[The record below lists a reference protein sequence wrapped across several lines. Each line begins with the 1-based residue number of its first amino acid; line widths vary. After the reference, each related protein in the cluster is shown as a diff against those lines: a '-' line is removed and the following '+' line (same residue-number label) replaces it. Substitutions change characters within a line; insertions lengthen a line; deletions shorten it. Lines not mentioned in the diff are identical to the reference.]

1 MPLIE
6 PIIRPPSEAG
16 SLLLQ
21 VTTGCSA
28 NTCTFCGA
36 YKVKK
41 YSEIMTEIILGDV
54 DEYARVY
61 PNARK
66 LFLLDGDALAIP
78 QNNLITILDHINK
91 KLPQI
96 NRISSYTNDFSIVS
110 RTNVELAALRKRRL
124 RVVYMG
130 LETGSQELLSRC
142 KKKSTVTG
150 MISSIEKLK
159 NAGISTDIMV
169 LLGLGGKE
177 KSKEH
182 IIETAHTLNAMQPE
196 FLAFLSLML
205 IPGTPLARDAEN
217 GRFQEL
223 SPAELLFELHE
234 IITQLDLKRTYVRA
248 THASNYLPI
257 EGRLP
262 HDKDRILSTIQA
274 AMRGEISL
282 KPEFFRGL

>member
-1 MPLIE
+1 
-6 PIIRPPSEAG
+6 
-16 SLLLQ
+16 
-21 VTTGCSA
+21 
-28 NTCTFCGA
+28 
-36 YKVKK
+36 
-41 YSEIMTEIILGDV
+41 MTEIILGDV